1 MINNNNMNGEI
12 KGKNIWDFIME
23 LDWTIDNV
31 NDRLNHVRKTLGE
44 YTIGDINF
52 YHGFFEEVFNQDN
65 QHSKVKLILNKS
77 DARYDESNISR
88 ALEIIESYILCSPD
102 EIEERKKEKVKY
114 RIYNTKQLEDR
125 FKQEENLIYKL
136 ASVNSDRSNN
146 YDKSDSRFDR
156 DFENVFSI
164 FQVPKNYKK
173 AKDIKITSEDFK
185 KYPIL
190 KEYQQSINHMK
201 DRLNELMKIDENEIE
216 DKRLLR
222 DIRNQKKIIN
232 KNLKLLKIDMLDI
245 KKKLERPIIWKSPL
259 KDSGCPDYDMLDMFD
274 KNVVKELLKV
284 HKEVDLQDDLSCII
298 VDLNNLVKRVKFTDK
313 QKEVLEL
320 WRKGVET
327 NVIAE
332 ELGVKPQS
340 ALDCLNGAI
349 NSIIKQY
356 EEDYE
361 NWYYLNIRKGVY
373 KTCSRCGETKLISR
387 FDKNKMGKY
396 GVRGYCKNC
405 YNRKK

>member
-216 DKRLLR
+216 DKSLLR

-274 KNVVKELLKV
+274 KNVVKELLRV

-373 KTCSRCGETKLISR
+373 KTCSRCGETKLISH
-387 FDKNKMGKY
+387 FSKNGNRL
-396 GVRGYCKNC
+396 RGNCKDC
-405 YNRKK
+405 K

>member
-327 NVIAE
+327 SVIAE
-332 ELGVKPQS
+332 ELNLTPNSVIQY
-340 ALDCLNGAI
+340 LNCAI

-387 FDKNKMGKY
+387 FDKNGKKGLRSCCKKCEHLRKMK
-396 GVRGYCKNC
+396 
-405 YNRKK
+405 